1 MKREKMTRRAR
12 YGIMAALIAGAFSI
26 MPAVQAMPTGGNPTA
41 GVGIE
46 TNGAIMD
53 ITSTEGNNLITWQ
66 SFSVAAN
73 EQVRFDAN
81 NYLNYV
87 RGINPSEILG
97 KITGGGD
104 IYLVNP
110 NGIVVGDGAQIDVG
124 SLHLSTA
131 KISEGNLNTFADA
144 KGALDSAVTFQ
155 GDVLNKGTLNASAI
169 TVQGENIT
177 FKDVAAVNNTATVKL
192 QSTNPAHLGQE
203 VGVEAEEYNN
213 TQYTDLAL
221 TSPAWTFKDS
231 SGETDLEPINYVL
244 VRNAYELQ
252 NMKNNLNGNY
262 MLAKDIILTVPDN
275 GGSNF
280 SPIGEQEESESFK
293 GKLDG
298 CNYVIGNLTINEP
311 DTNYVGL
318 FRYCRTNNAVFE
330 NVGFV
335 NSNITGNNY
344 VGSLAGEVR
353 SSVIIKN
360 VYNTGSIKGNEVV
373 GGIIGGLADSKLTN
387 SYNTGDITGAK
398 TLGGITGRLESGA
411 KISNAYNTG
420 NVTSV
425 SNGNYVA
432 GIAGHPAGGSPV
444 EYCYN
449 TGNISGGDYVC
460 GIYSS
465 GGSYLYNTG
474 NISGNNYVAG
484 IASIWGACQNSYNAG
499 NIVGTGDNVGGLLAS
514 GSTVK
519 NSYNIGNVQ
528 GNGSHV
534 GAVVG
539 DYTGNISDMTEVYY
553 ASNIEVKNNA
563 GTVNDLGTGETLET
577 LMNPE
582 TFSDASWNMNIDGST
597 NTGWR
602 IYPRYTTPLLSNF
615 MKPLELS
622 SNISYELSSAYTGAD
637 ILVGQGANGAVTV
650 RNVGEYTINDL
661 SRLYSNQQGYNIHVS
676 EGTTAVLKYTVTPVP
691 LTIAATS
698 QNKTYDGQAAIEA
711 VDGSYSVSGLL
722 GADTYANPVI
732 SFADKN
738 VGNAKAISISGGTLT
753 DGNNGANYVV
763 SYVGSTGNI
772 TAKDLTLAADAVN
785 VTKVYDGTTAIDA
798 QAKFTIA
805 GMVDGDDVYLDSSNI
820 TVSDYTSADV
830 GSYELTFNATG
841 AVALAGADAGNY
853 NLTGTLNDLAG
864 TGKITPRELTVAF
877 GNTTKEY
884 NGLFAATPGVA
895 TFTGLV
901 EGDTVSLSDTVQ
913 ATYANKGAGT
923 WDVNYSGLSLT
934 GTSAG
939 NYTIA
944 GTAVGT
950 GTITPKALTVSFG
963 DTARDY
969 NGTTTATA
977 GVATLTGVLEGD
989 AVSLVD
995 GFTAQYDS
1003 KNVGD
1008 RTVTYSGLSL
1018 TGDSAANY
1026 TIAASAQGAGSIQAV
1041 PVTFKADDYTKL
1053 YDGTTSAPGATFSV
1067 SEGSLFGTDRAGDG
1081 VFAFEDSTV
1090 GTGKH
1095 LLFSGVTIADGNEGQ
1110 NYLVSYLPSTNSSI
1124 TQFSPL
1130 MLNAM
1135 AVANSSAEGD
1145 GELKRR
1151 ALAEGLTLNNYRQL
1165 SGLASSGMN
1174 TPVAMSFE
1182 DILTMWSVS
1191 E

>member
-87 RGINPSEILG
+87 RGSNPSEILG

-110 NGIVVGDGAQIDVG
+110 NGIVVGDGAKIDVG
-124 SLHLSTA
+124 NLHLSTA
-131 KISEGNLNTFADA
+131 KVDAGNLNTFTAA
-144 KGALDSAVTFQ
+144 QSALASAVSFS
-155 GDVLNKGTLNASAI
+155 GDVVNKGTLNAGAI

-177 FKDVAAVNNTATVKL
+177 FKNVADVTATTVNL
-192 QSTNPAHLGQE
+192 QSVNPAHLGQALGE
-203 VGVEAEEYNN
+203 EATTVNN
-213 TQYTDLAL
+213 TQYAGMAL
-221 TSPAWTFKDS
+221 SSPAWTFKDN
-231 SGETDLEPINYVL
+231 SGENVLEPINYAL

-252 NMKNNLNGNY
+252 NMKNNLSGNF
-262 MLAKDIILTVPDN
+262 MLAKDIVLAVPSGGDSNFTPIGSSSAPFLGKFDGLGYTISNLVIYKPMENNVGLWGQIGRPGEECDIVIENVGLVNGSITGNGSVGSIAGFAHINNGKATIRNVYNKGTVTGN
-275 GGSNF
+275 SGIGGLVGKYGSN
-280 SPIGEQEESESFK
+280 
-293 GKLDG
+293 
-298 CNYVIGNLTINEP
+298 VIIISSYNTGDVTG
-311 DTNYVGL
+311 TGNYVGGIAGDNMGGNSIS
-318 FRYCRTNNAVFE
+318 YCY
-330 NVGFV
+330 
-335 NSNITGNNY
+335 NSGNITGNDYVSGIFQFGGNYVYNSGTVKGNNY
-344 VGSLAGEVR
+344 VGGIAANCYYR
-353 SSVIIKN
+353 SFGN
-360 VYNTGSIKGNEVV
+360 VYNTGEV
-373 GGIIGGLADSKLTN
+373 IG
-387 SYNTGDITGAK
+387 TGDHIG
-398 TLGGITGRLESGA
+398 
-411 KISNAYNTG
+411 
-420 NVTSV
+420 
-425 SNGNYVA
+425 
-432 GIAGHPAGGSPV
+432 GIAGNFNDMPWVQEKTNAIDHA
-444 EYCYN
+444 YN
-449 TGNISGGDYVC
+449 LGQ
-460 GIYSS
+460 
-465 GGSYLYNTG
+465 
-474 NISGNNYVAG
+474 ISGN
-484 IASIWGACQNSYNAG
+484 
-499 NIVGTGDNVGGLLAS
+499 GDN
-514 GSTVK
+514 
-519 NSYNIGNVQ
+519 
-528 GNGSHV
+528 V

-539 DYTGNISDMTEVYY
+539 SYDASEERFQEVYY
-553 ASNIEVKNNA
+553 ASEVIVKNAKDNA
-563 GTVNDLGTGETLET
+563 VINARGSEKSLEDLT
-577 LMNPE
+577 NPE
-582 TFSDASWNMNIDGST
+582 TFSDSWNMSEDGAVES
-597 NTGWR
+597 GWR
-602 IYPRYTTPLLSNF
+602 IYPGHTTPLLTAF
-615 MKPLELS
+615 MKPLEVS
-622 SNISYELSSAYTGAD
+622 GSTSYELSSAYTGED
-637 ILVGQGANGAVTV
+637 ILVGQGTNGMVTV
-650 RNVGEYTINDL
+650 RNVGEYIINDL
-661 SRLYSNQQGYNIHVS
+661 SSLYSNQQGYNIHITD
-676 EGTTAVLKYTVTPVP
+676 GTTAVLKYTVTPVP
-691 LTIAATS
+691 LTITATAL
-698 QNKTYDGQAAIEA
+698 NKVYDGQSAIEA
-711 VDGSYSVSGLL
+711 NAGSYSVSGLL
-722 GADTYANPVI
+722 AGDTYTNPVI
-732 SFADKN
+732 AFADKN
-738 VGNAKAISISGGTLT
+738 IGVDKTISISGGTLS
-753 DGNNGANYVV
+753 DGNNGANYAVT
-763 SYVGSTGNI
+763 YVGSKGTI
-772 TAKDLTLAADAVN
+772 TAKELTLAANAVN
-785 VTKVYDGTTAIDA
+785 VTKVYDGTTAVND
-798 QAKFTIA
+798 QAKFTVT
-805 GMVDGDDVYLDSSNI
+805 GMVTGDDVYLNKSNI
-820 TVSDYTSADV
+820 TVAYPSANA
-830 GSYELTFNATG
+830 GNYELTFTSNG
-841 AVALAGADAGNY
+841 AVTLAGADAGNY

-901 EGDTVSLSDTVQ
+901 EDDTVSLSDTVQ

-989 AVSLVD
+989 AVSLAN

-1081 VFAFEDSTV
+1081 VFAFEDSTA
-1090 GTGKH
+1090 GTGK
-1095 LLFSGVTIADGNEGQ
+1095 LLLLSGVTIADGNEGQ

-1130 MLNAM
+1130 MLNAV

>member
-87 RGINPSEILG
+87 RGSNPSEILG

-110 NGIVVGDGAQIDVG
+110 NGIVVGDGAKIDVG
-124 SLHLSTA
+124 NLHLSTA
-131 KISEGNLNTFADA
+131 KVDAGNLNTFTAA
-144 KGALDSAVTFQ
+144 QSALASAVSFS
-155 GDVLNKGTLNASAI
+155 GDVVNKGTLNAGAI

-177 FKDVAAVNNTATVKL
+177 FKNVADVTATTVNLSAVAKAEVTAVKA
-192 QSTNPAHLGQE
+192 SGEIHLGYKD
-203 VGVEAEEYNN
+203 VDGDYTTIEEP
-213 TQYTDLAL
+213 AL
-221 TSPAWTFKDS
+221 TNWTVNGASVDKYMMVESAVD
-231 SGETDLEPINYVL
+231 
-244 VRNAYELQ
+244 LQ
-252 NMKNNLNGNY
+252 NINTNLTGKY
-262 MLAKDIILTVPDN
+262 MLAKDIVLEAPGTND
-275 GGSNF
+275 SNF
-280 SPIGEQEESESFK
+280 EPIGNDSNPFI
-293 GKLDG
+293 GKFDG
-298 CNYVIGNLTINEP
+298 NGYTVANLVINKPNQ
-311 DTNYVGL
+311 DYVGL
-318 FRYCRTNNAVFE
+318 FGRVSKNWSTGQTGRVENIGVINSSIVGKDYVGGVAGCLNSLNVIMRNVYNAGDVSGRTYVGGVVGRYGESAVLASAY
-330 NVGFV
+330 NTGTV
-335 NSNITGNNY
+335 TGNNY
-344 VGSLAGEVR
+344 VAGVAGLSTGGEP
-353 SSVIIKN
+353 II
-360 VYNTGSIKGNEVV
+360 YC
-373 GGIIGGLADSKLTN
+373 
-387 SYNTGDITGAK
+387 YNTGDITG
-398 TLGGITGRLESGA
+398 GDHVSGIWEGSTSY
-411 KISNAYNTG
+411 SYNTG
-420 NVTSV
+420 TITGVNYVGGICGDAGGRTITSV
-425 SNGNYVA
+425 
-432 GIAGHPAGGSPV
+432 
-444 EYCYN
+444 YN
-449 TGNISGGDYVC
+449 SGDVKGTGDYV
-460 GIYSS
+460 GGLYGKAEVIHNGPVPS
-465 GGSYLYNTG
+465 GYY
-474 NISGNNYVAG
+474 Y
-484 IASIWGACQNSYNAG
+484 NSYN
-499 NIVGTGDNVGGLLAS
+499 VGTV
-514 GSTVK
+514 T
-519 NSYNIGNVQ
+519 
-528 GNGSHV
+528 GNGEHV
-534 GAVVG
+534 GSA
-539 DYTGNISDMTEVYY
+539 TGAFITSDETLYSNRIQEVYY
-553 ASNIEVKNNA
+553 ASDTVSGSSNNI
-563 GTVNDLGTGETLET
+563 GTEKTLTELT
-577 LMNPE
+577 NPE
-582 TFSDASWNMNIDGST
+582 TFNASWNMSEDGAAES
-597 NTGWR
+597 GWR
-602 IYPRYTTPLLSNF
+602 IYPGYTTPLLTAF
-615 MKPLELS
+615 MKPMEVS
-622 SNISYELSSAYTGAD
+622 DYTLSSAYTGEA
-637 ILVGQGANGAVTV
+637 ILVGQGVSGLVTV
-650 RNVGEYTINDL
+650 RNVGEYNFTDL
-661 SRLYSNQQGYNIHVS
+661 LSLYSNQQGYNIHIA
-676 EGTTAVLKYTVTPVP
+676 EGTTNLKYTVTPAT
-691 LTIAATS
+691 LTVTAAAA
-698 QNKTYDGQAAIEA
+698 NKVYDGQSAIEA
-711 VDGSYSVSGLL
+711 NAGSYSVSGLL
-722 GADTYANPVI
+722 AGDTYTNPVI
-732 SFADKN
+732 AFADKN
-738 VGNAKAISISGGTLT
+738 IGVDKAISISGGTLS
-753 DGNNGANYVV
+753 DGNNGANYAVT
-763 SYVGSTGNI
+763 YVGSKGTI
-772 TAKDLTLAADAVN
+772 TAKELTLAANAVN
-785 VTKVYDGTTAIDA
+785 VTKVYDGTTAVND
-798 QAKFTIA
+798 QAKFTVT
-805 GMVDGDDVYLDSSNI
+805 GMVTGDDVYLNKSNI
-820 TVSDYTSADV
+820 TVAYPSANA
-830 GSYELTFNATG
+830 GNYELTFTSNG
-841 AVALAGADAGNY
+841 AVTLAGADAGNY

-989 AVSLVD
+989 AVSLAN

-1081 VFAFEDSTV
+1081 VFAFEDSTA
-1090 GTGKH
+1090 GTGK
-1095 LLFSGVTIADGNEGQ
+1095 LLLLSGVTIADGNEGQ

-1124 TQFSPL
+1124 TQISPL
-1130 MLNAM
+1130 MLNAV

>member
-87 RGINPSEILG
+87 RGSNPSEILG

-110 NGIVVGDGAQIDVG
+110 NGIVVGDGAKIDVG
-124 SLHLSTA
+124 NLHLSTA
-131 KISEGNLNTFADA
+131 KVDAGNLNTFTAA
-144 KGALDSAVTFQ
+144 QSALASAVSFS
-155 GDVLNKGTLNASAI
+155 GDVVNKGTLNAGAI

-177 FKDVAAVNNTATVKL
+177 FKNVADVTATTVNL
-192 QSTNPAHLGQE
+192 QSVNPAHLGQALGE
-203 VGVEAEEYNN
+203 EATTVNN
-213 TQYTDLAL
+213 TQYAGMAL
-221 TSPAWTFKDS
+221 SSPAWNFKDN
-231 SGETDLEPINYVL
+231 SGENVLEPINYAL

-252 NMKNNLNGNY
+252 NIKNNLNGQY
-262 MLAKDIILTVPDN
+262 MLAKDIILTVPVA
-275 GGSNF
+275 GESNF
-280 SPIGEQEESESFK
+280 EPIGDSDDDNYSNGFR
-293 GKLDG
+293 GKFDG
-298 CNYVIGNLTINEP
+298 AGYTIANLVINKP
-311 DTNYVGL
+311 DKDYVGL
-318 FRYCRTNNAVFE
+318 FGCAAGNTTIIE
-330 NVGFV
+330 NVGMIDG
-335 NSNITGNNY
+335 NITGHKR
-344 VGSLAGEVR
+344 VGSVVGAFGQWAKM
-353 SSVIIKN
+353 KN
-360 VYNTGSIKGNEVV
+360 VYNTGKVSGY
-373 GGIIGGLADSKLTN
+373 ADV
-387 SYNTGDITGAK
+387 
-398 TLGGITGRLESGA
+398 GGITGRLGESA
-411 KISNAYNTG
+411 TISYAYNTGDVTGLYASGDDQSGRFIGGIAGMSTGGDPIDYAYNTG
-420 NVTSV
+420 NVSGYNYV
-425 SNGNYVA
+425 SGIYSGGGNYV
-432 GIAGHPAGGSPV
+432 
-444 EYCYN
+444 YN
-449 TGNISGGDYVC
+449 TGEIKGHDF
-460 GIYSS
+460 
-465 GGSYLYNTG
+465 
-474 NISGNNYVAG
+474 VAG
-484 IASIWGACQNSYNAG
+484 IGCVWSVCTNSYNAG
-499 NIVGTGDNVGGLLAS
+499 DIVATGDNVGGLVAK
-514 GSTVK
+514 GDTVK
-519 NSYNIGNVQ
+519 NSYNMGNVT
-528 GNGSHV
+528 GNGAHV

-539 DYTGNISDMTEVYY
+539 DYTGNVSNLTEVYY
-553 ASNIEVKNNA
+553 ASDAEVKNTA
-563 GTVNDLGTGETLET
+563 GSTNTFGKGETLAT
-577 LMNPE
+577 LKNPE
-582 TFSDASWNMNIDGST
+582 TFRDASWNMNTDGTT

-602 IYPRYTTPLLSNF
+602 IYSGYTTPLLSAF
-615 MKPLELS
+615 MTPLEVAGTS
-622 SNISYELSSAYTGAD
+622 AYELSSAYTGKD
-637 ILVGQGANGAVTV
+637 ILVGQGASGMVTV
-650 RNVGEYTINDL
+650 RNVGEYIINDL
-661 SRLYSNQQGYNIHVS
+661 SSLYSNQQGYNIHITD
-676 EGTTAVLKYTVTPVP
+676 GTTAVLKYTVTPVP
-691 LTIAATS
+691 LTITATAL
-698 QNKTYDGQAAIEA
+698 NKVYDGQSAIEA
-711 VDGSYSVSGLL
+711 NAGSYSVSGLL
-722 GADTYANPVI
+722 AGDTYTNPVI
-732 SFADKN
+732 AFADKN
-738 VGNAKAISISGGTLT
+738 IGVDKAISISGGTLS
-753 DGNNGANYVV
+753 DGNNGANYAVT
-763 SYVGSTGNI
+763 YVGSKGTI
-772 TAKDLTLAADAVN
+772 TAKELTLAANAVN
-785 VTKVYDGTTAIDA
+785 VTKVYDGTTAVND
-798 QAKFTIA
+798 QAKFTVT
-805 GMVDGDDVYLDSSNI
+805 GMVTGDDVYLNKSNI
-820 TVSDYTSADV
+820 TVAYPSANA
-830 GSYELTFNATG
+830 GNYELTFTSNG
-841 AVALAGADAGNY
+841 AVTLAGADAGNY

-884 NGLFAATPGVA
+884 NGLFTATPGVA

-989 AVSLVD
+989 AVSLAD
-995 GFTAQYDS
+995 GFTVQYDS

-1081 VFAFEDSTV
+1081 VFAFEDSTA
-1090 GTGKH
+1090 GTGK
-1095 LLFSGVTIADGNEGQ
+1095 LLLLSGVTIADGNEGQ

-1124 TQFSPL
+1124 TQISPL
-1130 MLNAM
+1130 MLNAV
-1135 AVANSSAEGD
+1135 AVANSSSEGD